1 MKSYQPSKISD
12 LSLNTVGIKK
22 DENQNGE
29 PQYHM
34 TMLTASL

>member
-1 MKSYQPSKISD
+1 MKSYQPTKIGD
-12 LSLNTVGIKK
+12 INLHGIKK
-22 DENQNGE
+22 EETANGE